1 MLIVTASPP
10 DSPAGS
16 VSHALLSAF
25 GSPAAGALARK
36 PRVAAM
42 EKSKYFV
49 VGVGKGAATKLDKLR
64 TATVN

>member
-1 MLIVTASPP
+1 MSIHLYSKSFP
-10 DSPAGS
+10 
-16 VSHALLSAF
+16 
-25 GSPAAGALARK
+25 LARK

-49 VGVGKGAATKLDKLR
+49 VAVGKGAATKLDKLA

>member
-1 MLIVTASPP
+1 LILTAASPYSP
-10 DSPAGS
+10 VASVSRSFLSAGGSPAG
-16 VSHALLSAF
+16 
-25 GSPAAGALARK
+25 GPLARK

-49 VGVGKGAATKLDKLR
+49 VAVGKGAATKLDKLA